1 MFVPHKIVKDYFD
14 FSRRER
20 IGIAFLLTLIVVA
33 ECFPAGWAF
42 FQTNKMVS
50 DTAGFREAVLAVEAL
65 MADSAARKTFS
76 YGRQQGSRQWGFE
89 RGGKHGASWVD
100 GRNGSWRAEHEG
112 RYRFE
117 RDDGRGRRVAYGGDS
132 TGRAYVFN
140 GQRRTGADWS
150 RQPAGGNHRDKGYT
164 TYKRNTP
171 VRVIDIN
178 QADSAAWES
187 LPGIGPVLAGRI
199 MRFRER
205 LGGFYEMAQVGE
217 TWGLAD
223 SVFKKIQGMLVMG
236 EVSLRKT
243 DLNQTDEKSLA
254 QHPYINTKL
263 ARLIVRYRSNHGPF
277 RHPEELKGIALVNDS
292 IYRKLEKYLVAN

>member
-1 MFVPHKIVKDYFD
+1 M
-14 FSRRER
+14 
-20 IGIAFLLTLIVVA
+20 GIAFLLALIVAA
-33 ECFPAGWAF
+33 ECFPAGWALF
-42 FQTNKMVS
+42 HTNKMAN
-50 DTAGFREAVLAVEAL
+50 DTAGFHEAALAVEAL
-65 MADSAARKTFS
+65 LAGNAPQARVAHSRRRAFEQDGQRAAYP
-76 YGRQQGSRQWGFE
+76 YGGRSGNAVTGGGWRRFE
-89 RGGKHGASWVD
+89 RD
-100 GRNGSWRAEHEG
+100 G

-117 RDDGRGRRVAYGGDS
+117 RSDGRGRRSAYGGDS
-132 TGRAYVFN
+132 AGRGFAFH
-140 GQRRTGADWS
+140 GQWRKGNSSGASAFRRDSGYRTYN
-150 RQPAGGNHRDKGYT
+150 RPA
-164 TYKRNTP
+164 
-171 VRVIDIN
+171 RVIDIN
-178 QADSAAWES
+178 EADSAAWES

-223 SVFKKIQGMLVMG
+223 SVFKKIQGMLVMR

-254 QHPYINTKL
+254 EHPYINTKL

-277 RHPEELKGIALVNDS
+277 RHPAELQRIALVNDS